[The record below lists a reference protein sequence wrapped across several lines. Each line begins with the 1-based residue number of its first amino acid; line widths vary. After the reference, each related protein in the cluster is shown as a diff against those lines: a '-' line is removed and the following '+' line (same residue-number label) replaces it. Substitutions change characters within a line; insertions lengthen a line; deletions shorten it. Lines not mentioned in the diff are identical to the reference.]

1 MQMDRFISKHA
12 AMAPGAEKVMLLSEY
27 KAQLEKKY
35 DADGVEYHLT
45 YAAAIVLKKELA
57 GPVHVS
63 PGLQS
68 LVEEG
73 LALMR
78 TGDAASIPKPGA
90 MALDA
95 EVEALPTEFIA
106 WLVVKKHDA
115 DAVLQHLNFA
125 SAVEFLTGSAAPA
138 PPLDETL
145 LQRAYTLS
153 VAAEALYR
161 VRRPGFNAV
170 VRETTQETTAKNA
183 EEVCTQP
190 DVLHIVAPVL
200 YR

>member
-1 MQMDRFISKHA
+1 M
-12 AMAPGAEKVMLLSEY
+12 MLLSEY